1 MSATRLNKL
10 REEYARLDSN
20 AFPMCTGLLEKE
32 IVSVERR
39 ARHEQSQQAILAT
52 PLFVPQPCPIQEVEV
67 HTIVAIPVQRYPGFN
82 FRGRI
87 VGPGGATVQA
97 IEYQSGCRVQ
107 VRAVKS
113 NPHVLI
119 SYTGPA
125 TAATVSMAAAET
137 LVRALLVPPE
147 SGDALKTAQLKAVAR
162 KMGRPWIEF
171 MPAGP
176 K

>member
-10 REEYARLDSN
+10 REEYARLDGN

-52 PLFVPQPCPIQEVEV
+52 PLFVPQQEVEV

-147 SGDALKTAQLKAVAR
+147 GGDALKTAQLKAVAR
-162 KMGRPWIEF
+162 STGRPWIEF

>member
-1 MSATRLNKL
+1 MSTARLNKL
-10 REEYARLDSN
+10 REEYARLDGN

-52 PLFVPQPCPIQEVEV
+52 PLFVPQQEVEV

-125 TAATVSMAAAET
+125 TAATASMAAAET

>member
-1 MSATRLNKL
+1 MSTARLNKL
-10 REEYARLDSN
+10 REEYARLDGN
-20 AFPMCTGLLEKE
+20 AFPMCASLLEKA
-32 IVSVERR
+32 IVSVERQVR
-39 ARHEQSQQAILAT
+39 DERSEPIFAT
-52 PLFVPQPCPIQEVEV
+52 PPLFVWPVEQV
-67 HTIVAIPVQRYPGFN
+67 ELHTIVAIPVDRYPGYN

-125 TAATVSMAAAET
+125 TAATASMAAAET

-147 SGDALKTAQLKAVAR
+147 GGDALKTAQLKAVAR
-162 KMGRPWIEF
+162 STGRPWIEF